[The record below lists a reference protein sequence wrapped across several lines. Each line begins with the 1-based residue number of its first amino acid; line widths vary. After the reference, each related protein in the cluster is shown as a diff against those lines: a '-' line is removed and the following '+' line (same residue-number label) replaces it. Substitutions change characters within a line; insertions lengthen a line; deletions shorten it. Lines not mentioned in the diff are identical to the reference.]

1 MGEGLKD
8 KSVVLES
15 KIQELRG
22 TLEEMELEMV
32 KHRENNSSL
41 TEQVTREEFANKKLE
56 MLAEELER
64 QRNEMEDEIHIL
76 LDI

>member
-64 QRNEMEDEIHIL
+64 QRNEMED
-76 LDI
+76 

>member
-8 KSVVLES
+8 KSGVLES

-64 QRNEMEDEIHIL
+64 QRNEMED
-76 LDI
+76 